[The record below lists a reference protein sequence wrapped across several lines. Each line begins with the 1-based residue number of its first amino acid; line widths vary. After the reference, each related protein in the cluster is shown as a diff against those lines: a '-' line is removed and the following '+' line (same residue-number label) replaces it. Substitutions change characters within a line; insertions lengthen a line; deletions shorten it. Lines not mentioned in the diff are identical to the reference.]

1 LEVVE
6 YAVGGRCGLIIVPEW
21 REGWGWKILTV
32 ELGKVVTVFDSPL
45 VVPPKLHSRDF
56 GFSLSK
62 SMGKDRVVEP
72 RILLSTSYSG
82 GKSVTILA
90 EMGPSWKNGNRCLR
104 RWFARQS
111 LGLDV

>member
-1 LEVVE
+1 
-6 YAVGGRCGLIIVPEW
+6 
-21 REGWGWKILTV
+21 
-32 ELGKVVTVFDSPL
+32 VFDSPL

-111 LGLDV
+111 LGLDL